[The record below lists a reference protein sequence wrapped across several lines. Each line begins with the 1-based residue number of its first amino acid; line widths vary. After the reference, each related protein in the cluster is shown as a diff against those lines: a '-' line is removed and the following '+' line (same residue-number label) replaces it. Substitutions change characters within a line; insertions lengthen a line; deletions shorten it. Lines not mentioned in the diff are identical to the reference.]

1 MTDVNAAARA
11 ELRSFIERIERL
23 EEEKAAISGD
33 IKDVKGEAKG
43 RGYNVGA
50 INTIIKLRK
59 KDANERAEEE
69 AILDTYMA
77 ALGMIPQP
85 DLFEEPHDRETGELS
100 PRLAKQVVDGMQT
113 EAGRAV
119 LMAAVDIMIERD
131 EAEVQNSPETANETP
146 KQVYGD
152 SGAEATALPSQ
163 SVNIPAGG
171 DEASKIDGS
180 DEQCPADDN
189 SPETAKTQRVNGH
202 SQHEGA
208 NAQAIVR
215 NEVVTVAG
223 TESGTVSNSE
233 IATASQGEAEAPTG
247 STSGPT
253 EGGDHEVNEQ
263 QSFAAQAGASVQVA
277 PAAKLLRPH
286 CQRPTMCGSGTTDHC
301 HSCKV
306 AMRER
311 EVA

>member
-1 MTDVNAAARA
+1 MTDVNSVARA

-43 RGYNVGA
+43 RGYDVGA

-77 ALGMIPQP
+77 ALGMIPQS

-119 LMAAVDIMIERD
+119 LVAAVDIMIDRE
-131 EAEVQNSPETANETP
+131 EAEEKNSPETAT
-146 KQVYGD
+146 
-152 SGAEATALPSQ
+152 
-163 SVNIPAGG
+163 
-171 DEASKIDGS
+171 
-180 DEQCPADDN
+180 
-189 SPETAKTQRVNGH
+189 TQRVNGH

-208 NAQAIVR
+208 NAQATVR
-215 NEVVTVAG
+215 NEVVTVG
-223 TESGTVSNSE
+223 GDESGTVSNSPSDDDAISE
-233 IATASQGEAEAPTG
+233 VNGNAGLENAAGVEPSSSDQIDPNEDREEGQSLDGETVDANT
-247 STSGPT
+247 
-253 EGGDHEVNEQ
+253 GGDHVTAH
-263 QSFAAQAGASVQVA
+263 QSFAVQAGASVQVA
-277 PAAKLLRPH
+277 PAIILRPNCRNPENCGGYGSKH
-286 CQRPTMCGSGTTDHC
+286 CGSCLKAITPELE
-301 HSCKV
+301 
-306 AMRER
+306 AAE
-311 EVA
+311 